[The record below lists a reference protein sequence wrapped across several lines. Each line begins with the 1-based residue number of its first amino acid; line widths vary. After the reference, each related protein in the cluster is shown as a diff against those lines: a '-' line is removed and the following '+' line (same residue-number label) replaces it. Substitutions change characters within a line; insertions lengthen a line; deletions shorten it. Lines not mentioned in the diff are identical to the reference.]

1 MKPCKSQAMSTF
13 FLWTSSVSHMSPFAA
28 EAPFHLCHF
37 LKYYKH
43 MNCLLQNQSE
53 ITKKGFFLNNDL
65 FVFLRSLHFS
75 FRQLKLRAN
84 GNRIDKSQIA
94 HGNVPLYSDESF
106 VSLNCLIPK
115 CIVWLISIRINKTYL
130 NKLSSTE

>member
-1 MKPCKSQAMSTF
+1 MKPCKSQDMFTF

-37 LKYYKH
+37 FEILQAYE
-43 MNCLLQNQSE
+43 LLASKPVRDYQ
-53 ITKKGFFLNNDL
+53 KGFFLNNDL

-84 GNRIDKSQIA
+84 GNRIGKSQIA
-94 HGNVPLYSDESF
+94 QGNVLLYSDESF

-115 CIVWLISIRINKTYL
+115 CLVNIHSHQQNIFK
-130 NKLSSTE
+130 